1 MSSKLVRIVCVIF
14 ISIYKKFIKFVFYKC
29 VGAVDD
35 PPTKFTDLPQFCV
48 EKILSFLMLD
58 DLNVVAST
66 TDHLKA
72 LSIRVFNMKFKNE
85 LIEYYP
91 NKYKKYFVFSHKYD
105 FFTHT
110 YDIGRMWGDF
120 PLLVEQ
126 FGSMIQKLSI
136 TIPSQSTLN
145 NLTKQFGSSLV
156 ELNVFFTRRNIRLTQ
171 PFINLTKLR
180 LILHDFELND
190 SWFNLNHYF
199 PKLRCLEIRSTWSSD
214 YEKAFINHNFP
225 NLEEFAYVGLSLTGK
240 LSNGIIRFLNKNPQ
254 LNRLRLDGCLDKL
267 NSIQQK
273 IAWESF
279 HIQHLDISTDAT
291 LDVGIFV
298 KMKHLQSLKM
308 MALHYV
314 GLEKLKLNE
323 LKSASIGFRKIPRS
337 NDFQALINLSPILN
351 DLNISFNVKLTENVL
366 KYIVRQCNTFFN
378 EIKQLKEIKIQ
389 VCKEHRL
396 ERLKQFESIVGNK
409 IVALAQQY
417 PNRSIKIL
425 FGRTQIDL
433 EIGVNFDGRF
443 QAVYSKYEEE
453 HKDESDAWSVDTE
466 VYITDEDSESDEYSA
481 DFNFDLDD
489 DSDIDADSN
498 DSDDVPYGMKRPKYD
513 SSSDDYY

>member
-1 MSSKLVRIVCVIF
+1 M
-14 ISIYKKFIKFVFYKC
+14 FYKC
-29 VGAVDD
+29 VGAADD

-72 LSIRVFNMKFKNE
+72 LSIRVFNRKFKNE
-85 LIEYYP
+85 VIEYFP
-91 NKYKKYFVFSHKYD
+91 NKYEKYFVFSHKYD
-105 FFTHT
+105 IFTHT

-126 FGSMIQKLSI
+126 FGSMIRKLSM
-136 TIPSQSTLN
+136 TIPNRSTLN
-145 NLTKQFGSSLV
+145 YLTKRFGSSLV
-156 ELNVFFTRRNIRLTQ
+156 ELNVLFTRRNIQLTQ

-180 LILHDFELND
+180 LILNDFQMND

-199 PKLRCLEIRSTWSSD
+199 PELRCLEIRSTWTSD
-214 YEKAFINHNFP
+214 YEKAFIDHNFP
-225 NLEEFAYVGLSLTGK
+225 NLEEFAYVGLSLSGQ
-240 LSNGIIRFLNKNPQ
+240 LSDGIIRFLNKNPQ
-254 LNRLRLDGCLDKL
+254 LNRLHLDGSLGNL
-267 NSIQQK
+267 NNIQQK

-279 HIQHLDISTDAT
+279 QIQHLNISTDET

-308 MALHYV
+308 MARQYV
-314 GLEKLKLNE
+314 ELEKLTFNE
-323 LKSASIGFRKIPRS
+323 LKSASIGFRKIPRA
-337 NDFQALINLSPILN
+337 NDFRALVNLSPILN

-366 KYIVRQCNTFFN
+366 KYIVRQFNTFFN
-378 EIKQLKEIKIQ
+378 AIKQLKEIKIQ
-389 VCKEHRL
+389 ICKVQRL

-433 EIGVNFDGRF
+433 EIGVDFEGRF
-443 QAVYSKYEEE
+443 QAVYSKYKEENE
-453 HKDESDAWSVDTE
+453 DESLSE
-466 VYITDEDSESDEYSA
+466 ESIIDENSESDEDSA
-481 DFNFDLDD
+481 DYDFTGSNYDE

-498 DSDDVPYGMKRPKYD
+498 DSYDEQYGMKRPRFDHY
-513 SSSDDYY
+513 